1 MKKYRKTTKKWDGS
15 KHSKKTRKYRKHGGT
30 TKTYTPYTFDPI
42 SNGEILAFL
51 LIDLIAET
59 QTNYFHQLIDKNV
72 EFINSIQVVNSDN
85 KNNNNDT
92 ATIIANVINNKNI
105 PLDFSQNEL
114 FRKFINDII
123 QWLLFDYNHELQSSI
138 FETLYE
144 TLLDDNFLQTTNED
158 VNYDI
163 LIKNVQQMIMVKSN
177 QLLNISASDP
187 KHKEIDGV
195 ISLLRILLRY
205 LKVPTSKTTIMSG
218 ITSNAANIKQY
229 KKSVLCILKYLIQ
242 TKLLENDKIRPII
255 SDLITDMALHNNYS
269 TWKTLITKSASLVG
283 NCGGS
288 VFMNYIG
295 F

>member
-1 MKKYRKTTKKWDGS
+1 LDATK
-15 KHSKKTRKYRKHGGT
+15 HNKKTRKYRKQGGT
-30 TKTYTPYTFDPI
+30 AKTYTPYTFDPI

-72 EFINSIQVVNSDN
+72 EFINSIQVVNSG
-85 KNNNNDT
+85 NNNDT

-105 PLDFSQNEL
+105 PLKFSQNEL

-158 VNYDI
+158 DNYDI
-163 LIKNVQQMIMVKSN
+163 LIKNVQQMIMVKSK
-177 QLLNISASDP
+177 QLLDISASDP

-205 LKVPTSKTTIMSG
+205 LKLPASKATIMTG

-242 TKLLENDKIRPII
+242 TNLFRFVSYEEMNLYKKDFFSKL
-255 SDLITDMALHNNYS
+255 
-269 TWKTLITKSASLVG
+269 
-283 NCGGS
+283 
-288 VFMNYIG
+288 
-295 F
+295 